1 MFACGVKAEGVDLRV
16 GGSAREA
23 EAALGSCNACSITGA
38 LECRFA
44 RMAT

>member
-1 MFACGVKAEGVDLRV
+1 MFACGVKAERVDLRD

-38 LECRFA
+38 LECRCA